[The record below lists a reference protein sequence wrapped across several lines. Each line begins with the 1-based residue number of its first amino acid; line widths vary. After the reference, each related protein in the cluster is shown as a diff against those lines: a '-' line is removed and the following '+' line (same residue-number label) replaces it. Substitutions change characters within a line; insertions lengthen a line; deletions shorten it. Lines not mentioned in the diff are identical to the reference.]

1 MSENK
6 NIQKQTIKEVPVVRA
21 TRLRKCIKTIKNRVR
36 EGSVDKTPVVK
47 HEDPSSDL
55 QCPYEVSGVEVHTC
69 NHSAR
74 QSR

>member
-36 EGSVDKTPVVK
+36 EGSVDKMPVVK
-47 HEDPSSDL
+47 H
-55 QCPYEVSGVEVHTC
+55 
-69 NHSAR
+69 
-74 QSR
+74 